1 MKLQNVLEVTQLSKK
16 AVYFYIKEELINP
29 AKNIENGYYD
39 FSDEDLKRLQII
51 TCLRKGGMPI
61 QDIKELIEYPTLT
74 NFFIHRHI
82 NKLKKDICE
91 HINELQVAYYMI
103 DKIPTNAK
111 PENLNFSLEI
121 LCRQQLETDTILDKY
136 YPNLDSRMIA
146 ILIWAAFT
154 NIETSEYHNF
164 LWDKIS
170 NELNFQLDNKLIY
183 LKRLIYCLSPEQI
196 YRTSVEAYNASKKI
210 SEADEDKLDHYVEF
224 LYEKCIEMTENSIL
238 QKYWKLVYE
247 PILVPT
253 LAFFNSNVDRLLK
266 EYNPHYV
273 DYTNNMHK
281 IADRVWLKLKSNPS
295 LMMDLIIILDNKLNI
310 ETINKYIILCL
321 YTFKN
326 SIFTQLELDR
336 LRELLNEV

>member
-1 MKLQNVLEVTQLSKK
+1 MKLQKVLEVTQLSKK

-29 AKNIENGYYD
+29 IKNIENGYYD
-39 FSDEDLKRLQII
+39 FSDEDLKKLQII
-51 TCLRKGGMPI
+51 TCLRKVGMPI
-61 QDIKELIEYPTLT
+61 QDIKELIAYPALT

-82 NKLKKDICE
+82 NRLKKDIYE

-103 DKIPTNAK
+103 DKIPTNAT
-111 PENLNFSLEI
+111 PEDLDFSLEI
-121 LCRQQLETDTILDKY
+121 LCRQQFKTDTVLDKY

-170 NELNFQLDNKLIY
+170 NELSFQLDNKLTY

-196 YRTSVEAYNASKKI
+196 YKTSVESYKISKEI
-210 SEADEDKLDHYVEF
+210 SEADEEQLDGCVEF
-224 LYEKCIEMTENSIL
+224 LYERCIEIIKDSRL
-238 QKYWKLVYE
+238 QEYWKLVYE

-266 EYNPHYV
+266 EYNPQYAS
-273 DYTNNMHK
+273 YINNMHI
-281 IADRVWLKLKSNPS
+281 IADRTLLKLKLNPS
-295 LMMDLIIILDNKLNI
+295 VIMDLIIILDNRLSI
-310 ETINKYIILCL
+310 ETINNYIILCL

-336 LRELLNEV
+336 LREILNEV

>member
-1 MKLQNVLEVTQLSKK
+1 MKLQNVLEATQLSKK

-29 AKNIENGYYD
+29 SKNIENGYYD

-61 QDIKELIEYPTLT
+61 QDIKELIAYPTLT

-82 NKLKKDICE
+82 NRLKKDIYE

-103 DKIPTNAK
+103 DKIPTNAT
-111 PENLNFSLEI
+111 PENLDFSLEI
-121 LCRQQLETDTILDKY
+121 LCRQQFNADTVLDKY

-170 NELNFQLDNKLIY
+170 NELSFQLDNKLIY

-196 YRTSVEAYNASKKI
+196 YKTSAEAYEVSKEI
-210 SEADEDKLDHYVEF
+210 SESDEDKLDDYVEF
-224 LYEKCIEMTENSIL
+224 LYERCIEIIKDSTL
-238 QKYWKLVYE
+238 QKYWQLVYE

-253 LAFFNSNVDRLLK
+253 LAFFNSNVDRLIK
-266 EYNPHYV
+266 EYNPQ
-273 DYTNNMHK
+273 YTSYSNNMHI
-281 IADRVWLKLKSNPS
+281 IADRTLLKLKSNPS
-295 LMMDLIIILDNKLNI
+295 IMRDLIIILDNKLSM
-310 ETINKYIILCL
+310 ETINHHIILCL

-336 LRELLNEV
+336 LRELLNEI